1 MKIACLT
8 GAGTA
13 PELMA
18 EAVLALDRVA
28 RLHNLHVEE
37 THATFG
43 GGAFARAGQSVPP
56 STRAAIL
63 DADAVL
69 VAGADEPAL
78 EEVTADLDLR
88 AQATRVRFGHHDDV
102 VVVAPRTE
110 DACEWAAERAFAIA
124 EQRTLR
130 LAAVGDGDWRELVD
144 DVAAH
149 HDHVTVEHVAPKLAI
164 PLAAFTA
171 SRFDVV
177 AVSPQWAEPMGEIL
191 AASAAARV
199 AAHGLLAEHG
209 PSLFVP
215 APNEAGSDVGR
226 AGAARPGRLAYGEP
240 GGYALAG
247 AGVVNPSSMLLAAAT
262 MLDFGLGHPVA
273 ASTLAGAVSAALVD
287 GPQTPDLLRRGVGA
301 TTREFT
307 TRVIAGFQLSQPWGS
322 AA

>member
-1 MKIACLT
+1 VNIACLT

-18 EAVLALDRVA
+18 EAVFALDRVA
-28 RLHNLHVEE
+28 RLHNLHIEE

-43 GGAFARAGQSVPP
+43 GGAFARAGQAVPP

-78 EEVTADLDLR
+78 EEVMGDLDLR

-102 VVVAPRTE
+102 VVVAPRFE
-110 DACEWAAERAFAIA
+110 DASEWAAERAFAIA
-124 EQRTLR
+124 EQRRLR

-144 DVAAH
+144 AVAES
-149 HDHVTVEHVAPKLAI
+149 HDHVTVEHVAPKLAL
-164 PLAAFTA
+164 PLAAFNA

-177 AVSPQWAEPMGEIL
+177 AVAPAWAEAMGEIL

-215 APNEAGSDVGR
+215 APD
-226 AGAARPGRLAYGEP
+226 

-287 GPQTPDLLRRGVGA
+287 GPQTPDLLRRGIGA

-307 TRVIAGFQLSQPWGS
+307 TRVVAGFQLSQPWGS